1 MASWLGKS
9 EFGTGPFARI
19 DLNAMAASA
28 TAHAVVAALLVFTWG
43 ETVLVEGGTHSRL
56 VSIDLSMREGG
67 PEPKVQLLA
76 EAQRPEERAVTPPA
90 EVPSQAVVAEARPA
104 AQPLPQPAAQ
114 AGGGGKGR
122 MGEGTA
128 ATTTRQLP
136 VAKVIPAA
144 ALVTP
149 VAAAPGPQARP
160 AATGAESAAEAKG
173 KGGSGAGNT
182 DQTGNSTVS
191 NFSGRVYQHLK
202 RYQRGNTIGAGAALI
217 AFTIEPKGAA
227 RAIRVARTS
236 GSLRFDHQAMALV
249 RRASPF
255 PHPPDGEA
263 HSFTFEITGQ

>member
-1 MASWLGKS
+1 MAYWMGRS

-19 DLNAMAASA
+19 DLNAMAASV
-28 TAHAVVAALLVFTWG
+28 TAHALVAALLVFTWG
-43 ETVLVEGGTHSRL
+43 EAVLVEGGTRSRL

-67 PEPKVQLLA
+67 PGPKMQPLA
-76 EAQRPEERAVTPPA
+76 EAQQPLERAVTPPA

-114 AGGGGKGR
+114 AGGGGQGR

-136 VAKVIPAA
+136 VAKLIPAA
-144 ALVTP
+144 AFVTP
-149 VAAAPGPQARP
+149 AATAPGPQAR
-160 AATGAESAAEAKG
+160 AGESAAEAQG
-173 KGGSGAGNT
+173 KGGSGGGNT
-182 DQTGNSTVS
+182 DQAGNSAVS

-202 RYQRGNTIGAGAALI
+202 RYQRGNTIGAGEAVI
-217 AFTIEPKGAA
+217 AFTVEPGGAA

-236 GSLRFDHQAMALV
+236 GSSRFDHEAMALV

-255 PHPPDGEA
+255 PRPPDGEA